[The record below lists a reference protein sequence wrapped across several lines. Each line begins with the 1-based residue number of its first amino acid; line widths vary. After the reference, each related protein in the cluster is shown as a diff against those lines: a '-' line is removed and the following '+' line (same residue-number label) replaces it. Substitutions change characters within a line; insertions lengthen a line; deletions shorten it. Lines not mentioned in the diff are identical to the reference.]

1 MGAPM
6 LTVEHFAA
14 GRGAIPAAR
23 LSGLT
28 VASGQAA
35 LLLGPS
41 GAGKTTLLLAMAGLA
56 RVFTGEARIDG
67 VVVADLAPAAQDRF
81 RGRNIGFIF
90 QDIHLIPGLSL
101 LDNLLLSPFAAGVA
115 QDRKRALSLLD
126 ALGLGDKA
134 SRPAERLSRGEAQR
148 AAIARAMLMS
158 PKLIL
163 ADEPT
168 ASLDDETCES
178 VASLLLSAAT
188 ETGAAL
194 LIATH
199 DQRLRNRI
207 PAQAVVEAAQ

>member
-6 LTVEHFAA
+6 LTVDHLTA
-14 GRGAIPAAR
+14 GRGAIAAAR
-23 LSGLT
+23 LTSLT
-28 VASGQAA
+28 VERGQAA

-56 RVFTGEARIDG
+56 RVFAGQARIGG
-67 VVVADLAPAAQDRF
+67 VSVPDLTPAARDHF

-101 LDNLLLSPFAAGVA
+101 LDNLLLSPFAAGLA
-115 QDRKRALSLLD
+115 QDRQRAMALLD
-126 ALGLGDKA
+126 ALGLGGKIN
-134 SRPAERLSRGEAQR
+134 RPAERLSRGEAQR

-178 VASLLLSAAT
+178 VVELLLTAARD
-188 ETGAAL
+188 TGAAL

-199 DQRLRNRI
+199 DQRLRSRV
-207 PAQAVVEAAQ
+207 PAHAIVEGVQ